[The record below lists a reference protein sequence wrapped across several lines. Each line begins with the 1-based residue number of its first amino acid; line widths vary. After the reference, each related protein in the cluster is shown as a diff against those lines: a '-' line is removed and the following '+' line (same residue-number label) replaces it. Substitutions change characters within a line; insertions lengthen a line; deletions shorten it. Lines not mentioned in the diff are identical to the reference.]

1 MPPNKNNHDASDDAR
16 DNTST
21 RPTGLL
27 DQLRT
32 LLETLAEIEEEEAGH
47 RRGSGQIDRGTSRID
62 YNYDV
67 SIGLGQRDQ
76 SSDTRSSPHRSHSER
91 RSRHQRATEDSAP
104 IETREGTSDDELIVI
119 ADLPGVADEDDVDVD
134 LDTDEPALILRISEN
149 EVKRIPLDQSEMTI
163 TDITINNQ
171 VLEIR
176 VSRTSDSNRG
186 TTNE

>member
-1 MPPNKNNHDASDDAR
+1 MSPNKNNDDTSDDAR

-21 RPTGLL
+21 QPTSLL

-32 LLETLAEIEEEEAGH
+32 LLETLAQIEEGEAGH
-47 RRGSGQIDRGTSRID
+47 RRGSGQIDRGTSRVD
-62 YNYDV
+62 YNYGV

-76 SSDTRSSPHRSHSER
+76 SSDTRSSPHQPQSER
-91 RSRHQRATEDSAP
+91 RSRRQRATEDSVP
-104 IETREGTSDDELIVI
+104 TETRKGTSDDELIVI
-119 ADLPGVADEDDVDVD
+119 ADLPSVADEDDVDVD
-134 LDTDEPALILRISEN
+134 LDTDEPALILRINEN

-163 TDITINNQ
+163 TDMTINNQ

-176 VSRTSDSNRG
+176 VSRESDSNGG

>member
-1 MPPNKNNHDASDDAR
+1 MPPNKNNDDTSDDAR

-21 RPTGLL
+21 QPTGLL

-32 LLETLAEIEEEEAGH
+32 LLETLAEIDEEEAGR

-67 SIGLGQRDQ
+67 SIGLGRSDQ
-76 SSDTRSSPHRSHSER
+76 APGTSSSPHRSHSEQ
-91 RSRHQRATEDSAP
+91 RSRHQRATEDSVP

-119 ADLPGVADEDDVDVD
+119 ADLPGVADDDDVDVD
-134 LDTDEPALILRISEN
+134 LDTDEPVLILRINEN
-149 EVKRIPLDQSEMTI
+149 EVKRIPLDQSDMTI
-163 TDITINNQ
+163 TDMTINNQ

-176 VSRTSDSNRG
+176 VSHASDSNG
-186 TTNE
+186 GKTT